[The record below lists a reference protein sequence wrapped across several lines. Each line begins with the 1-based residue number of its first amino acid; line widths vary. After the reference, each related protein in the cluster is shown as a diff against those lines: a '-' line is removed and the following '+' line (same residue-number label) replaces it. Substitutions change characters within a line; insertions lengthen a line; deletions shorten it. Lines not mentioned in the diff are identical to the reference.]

1 MISICRTMKYRLILL
16 VLSFHFVVSCHHY
29 EKSADA
35 DFSNVTRIFY
45 DSVSTTR
52 VCLDDI
58 IDSVYFVRLETNS
71 KCMIGEINQVIVADS
86 NIIVVDSYI
95 ATAVY
100 VFDREGHFKN
110 AISRI
115 GNASNEYLSVSYVY
129 INESGYVCIMDNI
142 KQRISTFSI
151 DGRYLN
157 SNDIPYL
164 NVGVENIDKD
174 TLAIFVS
181 DAAALNNERAVERA
195 CYVVVDHKYRPV
207 YTFGEDPSFLNPDFH
222 LQRDQNLYKYGNDLY
237 CTLNFGN
244 VIYQLGTKAVKA
256 KYELSVSPGELYY
269 PRKEDFA
276 SGDVM
281 IEAKKDYVSFTGSF
295 IECKDYSF
303 FEYRFPNV
311 KRRFH
316 YVLYNH
322 SKDSV
327 IALEPYVREPVLAFF
342 RNPLTRSGDNTIIC
356 VKSASDVLY
365 LKDVLLSVDHSP
377 MVDSLYSGMA
387 IDSNPVLFFFD
398 IDINK

>member
-1 MISICRTMKYRLILL
+1 MKYRLILL
-16 VLSFHFVVSCHHY
+16 ALCFHFVVSCHHY

-45 DSVSTTR
+45 DSVSTKR

-71 KCMIGEINQVIVADS
+71 KCMIGEINQVMIDDS
-86 NIIVVDSYI
+86 SIIVVDSYI
-95 ATAVY
+95 AKAIY

-110 AISRI
+110 TISRI
-115 GNASNEYLSVSYVY
+115 GNASNEYLMLSYVY
-129 INESGYVCIMDNI
+129 INASGEVCIMDNA
-142 KQRISTFSI
+142 KQRIAVFSK
-151 DGRYLN
+151 DGRYLY

-164 NVGVENIDKD
+164 NVGVENINGD
-174 TLAIFVS
+174 TLAIFVF
-181 DAAALNNERAVERA
+181 DAATLNNDRQVERA
-195 CYVVVDHKYRPV
+195 CYVVVDRKFRPV
-207 YTFGEDPSFLNPDFH
+207 YTFGKDPSVANPDFH
-222 LQRDQNLYKYGNDLY
+222 LQRDQTLYKFGNDLY
-237 CTLNFGN
+237 CTLNYGN
-244 VIYQLGTKAVKA
+244 TIYQMGTEGVKA
-256 KYELSVSPGELYY
+256 KYELDVSPGELYY
-269 PRKEDFA
+269 PKEEDFA
-276 SGDVM
+276 SSDVM
-281 IEAKKDYVSFTGSF
+281 IEAKKDYVTFTGSF

-311 KRRFH
+311 KRRYH

-322 SKDSV
+322 LKDSV
-327 IALEPYVREPVLAFF
+327 IALEPYVMDPVLAFF

-365 LKDVLLSVDHSP
+365 LKDVLLSVDHSS

>member
-1 MISICRTMKYRLILL
+1 MKFRLILL
-16 VLSFHFVVSCHHY
+16 ALFLYFVVSCHHY
-29 EKSADA
+29 EKSANA
-35 DFSNVTRIFY
+35 DFSNVTRILY

-52 VCLDDI
+52 ASLDDI
-58 IDSVYFVRLETNS
+58 IDSVYYVKLETNS
-71 KCMIGEINQVIVADS
+71 KCMIGEIDQVIIYES
-86 NIIVVDSYI
+86 SIIVVDSHI
-95 ATAVY
+95 AKAIH
-100 VFDREGHFKN
+100 VFDSEGHFKN
-110 AISRI
+110 SISRI
-115 GNASNEYLSVSYVY
+115 GNASNEYLMLSHVFMDAAG
-129 INESGYVCIMDNI
+129 NVCIMDNV
-142 KQRISTFSI
+142 KQRISIFSI
-151 DGRYLN
+151 DGRYLF

-164 NVGVENIDKD
+164 NDGVENINKD
-174 TLAIFVS
+174 TLAFFVF
-181 DAAALNNERAVERA
+181 DAASLNNDRSVERA

-222 LQRDQNLYKYGNDLY
+222 LQREQNLYKYGNDLY
-237 CTLNFGN
+237 CTLNYGN
-244 VIYQLGTKAVKA
+244 TIYQLGTKGVSA
-256 KYELSVSPGELYY
+256 KYELDVSPGQLYY
-269 PRKEDFA
+269 PKEDDFA

-281 IEAKKDYVSFTGSF
+281 IEAKKDYVTFTGSF